1 MSNLLRGRR
10 SATRTGNSA
19 VNTQD
24 GAIGV
29 GALAPAGGERLRAAG
44 NFRIR
49 FPVRIKLLLAVFAL
63 LTISVAAITGFM
75 ARKFGD
81 DKIAYVNDVAAIVAD
96 STAAEV
102 AALLRGYLHDMH
114 LLAAIESEPAT
125 EPAGKAK
132 LTARIFERFP
142 EFVSVIVEENGVA
155 ATTIYDQKAL
165 AALGIVGEDLVTRA
179 LAAVSTM
186 SSTH

>member
-1 MSNLLRGRR
+1 MAYVEFTPR
-10 SATRTGNSA
+10 AEVGNKDRSA

-24 GAIGV
+24 GAIIGI
-29 GALAPAGGERLRAAG
+29 GALAPDGGELLRAAG

-132 LTARIFERFP
+132 
-142 EFVSVIVEENGVA
+142 
-155 ATTIYDQKAL
+155 
-165 AALGIVGEDLVTRA
+165 
-179 LAAVSTM
+179 
-186 SSTH
+186 

>member
-1 MSNLLRGRR
+1 MSNLLRGRGR
-10 SATRTGNSA
+10 QRGPAT
-19 VNTQD
+19 
-24 GAIGV
+24 
-29 GALAPAGGERLRAAG
+29 G

-49 FPVRIKLLLAVFAL
+49 FPVRIKLLLRVVAL

-125 EPAGKAK
+125 EPAGKAG

-155 ATTIYDQKAL
+155 GT
-165 AALGIVGEDLVTRA
+165 
-179 LAAVSTM
+179 
-186 SSTH
+186 

>member
-24 GAIGV
+24 SAIIGI
-29 GALAPAGGERLRAAG
+29 GGLAPASLGRLRAAA

-63 LTISVAAITGFM
+63 LTITVAAITAFM

-102 AALLRGYLHDMH
+102 
-114 LLAAIESEPAT
+114 
-125 EPAGKAK
+125 
-132 LTARIFERFP
+132 
-142 EFVSVIVEENGVA
+142 
-155 ATTIYDQKAL
+155 
-165 AALGIVGEDLVTRA
+165 
-179 LAAVSTM
+179 
-186 SSTH
+186 